1 LSLHQTKKKK
11 VEKNLHQNK
20 KEKSPHKKIKTNSP
34 SLGKAEKRFVSEDKT
49 RIFKKK
55 KLNKNR
61 MLNFS
66 LINSYFSA

>member
-34 SLGKAEKRFVSEDKT
+34 SLGKAEKKICLGRQNS
-49 RIFKKK
+49 
-55 KLNKNR
+55 
-61 MLNFS
+61 NFQKEE
-66 LINSYFSA
+66 IKQK